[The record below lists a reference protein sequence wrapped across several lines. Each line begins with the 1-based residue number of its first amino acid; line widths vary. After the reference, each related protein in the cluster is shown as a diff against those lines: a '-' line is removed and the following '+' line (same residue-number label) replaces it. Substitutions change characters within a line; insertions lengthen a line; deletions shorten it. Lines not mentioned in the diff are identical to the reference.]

1 MVVLQYGEYLKR
13 QYSIQKNRI
22 TKVKVMKLPDKL
34 QFGTNVTKINQFGI
48 YNLIILEILLLLEVT
63 KV

>member
-13 QYSIQKNRI
+13 QYLTQKNRI